1 MVKIKK
7 VANVK
12 LLKTNNHM
20 SKFYFNEEQD
30 SYDAIVVGTGI
41 SGGWAAKEL
50 CEKGLKTLILE
61 RGPMVEH
68 IKDYKTALMD
78 DWDFPHGMELSLDEK
93 AKRPKQSRTNKGR
106 SADSY
111 KWFVNDLEHPYNETK
126 PFNWMRGYH
135 VGGRSIT
142 WGRQSYRWSNLDFEA
157 NKNDGH
163 GVDWPVR
170 YKDIAPWYDKVET
183 YIGVSGENL
192 GLPQLPDGQFLPMM
206 QLNCVEQHFR
216 DGVSKNFDGR
226 VVTAG
231 RIAHITGDK
240 PFEGRT
246 KCQFRNRCAR
256 GCPFGGYFSSNSS
269 TLPAAERTGN
279 LTLRPDSIVTEV
291 VYDPNTKK
299 ASGVKV
305 IDRLTK
311 EELVFNAK
319 VIFLCASAV
328 ASTSILLQSKSD
340 RFPNGLGNDS
350 DQLGRNIMDHHL
362 GAGANGKIDGYDDK
376 YYKGRRPNGIYI
388 PRFENLNGASR
399 DKNYIR
405 GFGYQGGA
413 NRKDWKTSIAEFG
426 VGVKLKEAILKP
438 GGWVMGVG
446 GFGEI
451 LPYSDNKM
459 TLDYDNL
466 DSWGLPTVTFDA
478 EIRENELNMRED
490 IAVSAAEMLKKAG
503 FRDIKMNNSKYNMG
517 HGIHEMGTARMGRDP
532 KTSVLNGHNQVHTVP
547 NVYVTDGAFMTSS
560 SCVNPSLT
568 YMAFTARA
576 ADHAVQELKNGN
588 I

>member
-1 MVKIKK
+1 
-7 VANVK
+7 
-12 LLKTNNHM
+12 M
-20 SKFYFNEEQD
+20 SKFYFNEEQG
-30 SYDAIVVGTGI
+30 SYDAIVVGTGV

-50 CEKGLKTLILE
+50 CENGLKTLMLE
-61 RGPMVEH
+61 RGRMVEH
-68 IKDYKTALMD
+68 IKDYTTAHMD
-78 DWDFPHGMELSLDEK
+78 DWDFKHGMELSIEEK
-93 AKRPKQSRTNKGR
+93 AKRPKQSRTNKGK

-111 KWFVNDLEHPYNETK
+111 KWFVNDLDHPYNETK

-142 WGRQSYRWSNLDFEA
+142 WGRHSYRWSEIDFEA

-163 GVDWPVR
+163 GVDWPIR

-183 YIGVSGENL
+183 YIGVSGEKM
-192 GLPQLPDGQFLPMM
+192 GLRQLPDGQFLPMM
-206 QLNCVEQHFR
+206 ELNCVEQKFR
-216 DGVSKNFDGR
+216 DKVYENLDGR
-226 VVTAG
+226 VVTSG

-240 PFEGRT
+240 EFEGRT
-246 KCQFRNRCAR
+246 KCQFRNRCSR

-291 VYDPNTKK
+291 IYDPDTKK
-299 ASGVKV
+299 AAGVKV

-311 EELVFNAK
+311 EEFVFKAK
-319 VIFLCASAV
+319 VIFLCASAI
-328 ASTSILLQSKSD
+328 ASASILMQSKSD
-340 RFPNGLGNDS
+340 RFPNGMGNDS

-362 GAGANGKIDGYDDK
+362 GAGANGKFDGFDDK
-376 YYKGRRPNGIYI
+376 YYKGRRPGGVYI
-388 PRFENLNGASR
+388 PRF
-399 DKNYIR
+399 KNIDAKSKSKDYLR

-413 NRKDWKTSIAEFG
+413 SRKNWKDSVAELTMG
-426 VGVKLKEAILKP
+426 AELKEAILKP
-438 GGWVMGVG
+438 GGWTMGVG

-451 LPYSDNKM
+451 LPYQDNRM

-466 DSWGLPTVTFDA
+466 DGWGLPTVTFDA
-478 EIRENELNMRED
+478 EIRDNEFKMRED
-490 IAVSAAEMLKKAG
+490 IVVQAAEMLKQAG
-503 FRDIKMNNSKYNMG
+503 ARDIKTNNSSYNIG

-532 KTSVLNGHNQVHTVP
+532 KTSVLNGHNQVHEVP
-547 NVYVTDGAFMTSS
+547 NVYVTDGAFMASS

-568 YMAFTARA
+568 YMAFSARA
-576 ADHAVQELKNGN
+576 ANHAAQELKKGN

>member
-1 MVKIKK
+1 
-7 VANVK
+7 
-12 LLKTNNHM
+12 M

-41 SGGWAAKEL
+41 TGGWAAKEL

-68 IKDYKTALMD
+68 IKDYKTANLD
-78 DWDFPHGMELSLDEK
+78 DWDFPHGKQISVEEK
-93 AKRPKQSRTNKGR
+93 AKRPKQSRTNRGKN
-106 SADSY
+106 ADTY

-142 WGRQSYRWSNLDFEA
+142 WGRQSYRWSQLDFEA
-157 NKNDGH
+157 NKLDGH

-183 YIGVSGENL
+183 YIGVSGEKL
-192 GLPQLPDGQFLPMM
+192 GLSQLPDGQFLPKMD
-206 QLNCVEQHFR
+206 LNCVEEHFR
-216 DGVSKNFDGR
+216 NEVSKNFDGR
-226 VVTAG
+226 PVTSG
-231 RIAHITGDK
+231 RVAHITGDK

-279 LTLRPDSIVTEV
+279 LTLRPNSIVAEV
-291 VYDPNTKK
+291 IYDPNTKK

-305 IDRLTK
+305 IDTTTK
-311 EELVFNAK
+311 EEMVFNAK
-319 VIFLCASAV
+319 VVFLCASSI
-328 ASTSILLQSKSD
+328 ASASILMQSKSD
-340 RFPNGLGNDS
+340 RFPNGMGNDS

-362 GAGANGKIDGYDDK
+362 GAGANGKFDGFSDK

-388 PRFENLNGASR
+388 PRFKNLNETSKS
-399 DKNYIR
+399 KNYIR

-413 NRKDWKTSIAEFG
+413 SRKNWKESIAELG
-426 VGVKLKEAILKP
+426 VGAELKEAILKP
-438 GGWVMGVG
+438 GGWTMGVG

-451 LPYSDNKM
+451 LPYADNRM
-459 TLDYDNL
+459 TLDYNQL
-466 DSWGLPTVTFDA
+466 DGWGLPTVTFDA
-478 EIRENELNMRED
+478 EIRENELNMRND
-490 IAVSAAEMLKKAG
+490 MTQSAAEMLTKAG
-503 FRDIKMNNSKYNMG
+503 FRDVKMNNSKYNIG
-517 HGIHEMGTARMGRDP
+517 HGIHEMGTARMGRNP
-532 KTSVLNGHNQVHTVP
+532 KTSVLNGNNQVHAVP
-547 NVYVTDGAFMTSS
+547 NVYVTDGAFMASS

-576 ADHAVQELKNGN
+576 ANHAVQELKKGN